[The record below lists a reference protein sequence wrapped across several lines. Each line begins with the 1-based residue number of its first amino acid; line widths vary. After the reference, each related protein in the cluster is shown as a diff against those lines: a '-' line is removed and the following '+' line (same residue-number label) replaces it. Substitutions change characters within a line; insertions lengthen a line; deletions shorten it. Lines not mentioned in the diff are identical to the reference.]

1 MTFPSKPDVTAR
13 LLFLFVLCT
22 SFSPS
27 GDEIRWSTERR
38 LNYRD
43 FAGALPAS
51 TPWAATTNSSIHFS
65 YEERN
70 RTLQSVT
77 VYSAFDPSRSWMK
90 TKTPDVLRHEQLHF
104 DITEFFARKFYSSA
118 AALLGQSGASAKLKS
133 LFQQLNQECMEMQ
146 EAYDNESEHG
156 VNVGRQQE
164 WEKKVMQ
171 WLRSTPAYPAAQVK
185 H

>member
-1 MTFPSKPDVTAR
+1 MTVPSIPDVTVR
-13 LLFLFVLCT
+13 LLFLVALCAA
-22 SFSPS
+22 FSPS

-77 VYSAFDPSRSWMK
+77 VYSAFDPSSSWMK
-90 TKTPDVLRHEQLHF
+90 TKSPDVLRHEQLHF

-118 AALLGQSGASAKLKS
+118 TAQIGQSGASAKLKS
-133 LFQQLNQECMEMQ
+133 LFQQINQECMEMQ
-146 EAYDNESEHG
+146 EAYDKESEHG
-156 VNVGRQQE
+156 VNAGRQQE
-164 WEKKVMQ
+164 WEKKVTQ
-171 WLRSTPAYPAAQVK
+171 WLRSTPPYPATRPKQ
-185 H
+185 